1 MQNTRIFVLD
11 DNDEG
16 VPPPSN
22 QRPLDPN
29 HVLSYCHPL
38 HRGDEGRSIL
48 SDDDSDEDEGAES
61 DGGSDHA
68 AQGTGEGRL
77 RRANTDLHEELTTA
91 DEINRMMGTP
101 AGKVMCFPP
110 QGTFARILEYHE
122 CALARDFFSAVETH
136 MQLPEAPEQLLSERL
151 ATGVWIQGMFS
162 PDGIAGNEQSTLFV
176 SLPYLGDVP
185 YNSENPESVR
195 LSDFDG
201 VTVNGTDGAISA
213 PVEGELVVHQARFI
227 VYNNT
232 TIATFKS
239 KESTKRIHKS
249 VFPGDT
255 QGAFHLLARMVRD
268 VVTSDQTIIASF
280 RKQLKSSHSIARL
293 QALTSG
299 IIHPAD
305 VEGGS
310 PGDRTQLLQG
320 ISEDLERLVLI
331 TSVIKRQVEV
341 VDDLIMNFHN
351 SCIVEPD
358 DLRVRMPVISN
369 HKEQIL
375 AALPVLRWASER
387 RGKVLKEL
395 KEIFTP
401 LKRSHDHAVQLLAT
415 PSLNP
420 AQTLPIPPLQAGQ
433 QTPGSEADL
442 LTGLRNF
449 TDRLAD
455 MQNEEAGARRSLLH
469 YVMLIQQATTNIANV
484 NEAERAKA
492 TAESLRDLLFQILN
506 TSASA
511 AQTQHEAW
519 KSQEVRMAQQ
529 AADAD
534 LLRNEITWQG
544 EQMSMFVA
552 VTTIFLPLAFFTQYF
567 AMDSAKPYATTQGR
581 FWLITLPITLAFIA
595 GVILMIIK
603 KNHDN
608 DELAKCFRSIRY
620 LGRMHDGER
629 VQFYRPKTRAEVRKI
644 KDKAEADRRLMEAV
658 ERTDRE
664 KRENERLRQ
673 ADLERQRQETQR
685 EEARKRASVWSIGN
699 GSVAS
704 ASATT
709 TVPGITATRL
719 TVPAMADSDT
729 QLNEKMV
736 VKVSAEDDVVKVS
749 AESDSMM
756 LTVSAGASPRR
767 SVVPAGDESAASSDT
782 RGAVTATRIRR
793 LDSAHVI

>member
-1 MQNTRIFVLD
+1 MTKAPRQTVVLTT
-11 DNDEG
+11 
-16 VPPPSN
+16 
-22 QRPLDPN
+22 
-29 HVLSYCHPL
+29 L
-38 HRGDEGRSIL
+38 HGD
-48 SDDDSDEDEGAES
+48 GA
-61 DGGSDHA
+61 GG
-68 AQGTGEGRL
+68 L

-91 DEINRMMGTP
+91 DEINRMMGTS
-101 AGKVMCFPP
+101 AGRVICFPP

-136 MQLPEAPEQLLSERL
+136 TQLPEAPEQLLSERV

-162 PDGIAGNEQSTLFV
+162 PDGITENEQSALFV
-176 SLPYLGDVP
+176 SLPYLGDDP
-185 YNSENPESVR
+185 YDSENPESVK

-201 VTVNGTDGAISA
+201 VTANGTDGDISP

-255 QGAFHLLARMVRD
+255 QGAFHLLARMIYD
-268 VVTSDQTIIASF
+268 VVTSDQKIVASF
-280 RKQLKSSHSIARL
+280 RKQLKSSHTIARL
-293 QALTSG
+293 QALTPG
-299 IIHPAD
+299 ILHPAD
-305 VEGGS
+305 VEGVS
-310 PGDRTQLLQG
+310 PDSQTQFLQD
-320 ISEDLERLVLI
+320 ISDDLERLVLI

-341 VDDLIMNFHN
+341 VDDLIMNFDN

-375 AALPVLRWASER
+375 AALPVLKWASER
-387 RGKVLKEL
+387 RGRVLKEL
-395 KEIFTP
+395 QEIFTP
-401 LKRSHDHAVQLLAT
+401 LKRSHDHAVQLLAS

-420 AQTLPIPPLQAGQ
+420 AQTLPVPPSLAGQ
-433 QTPGSEADL
+433 QTTGSEADL
-442 LTGLRNF
+442 LAGLRNF
-449 TDRLAD
+449 TNRLAD

-492 TAESLRDLLFQILN
+492 TAESLRDLLLQISN

-511 AQTQHEAW
+511 AQTQHELW
-519 KSQEVRMAQQ
+519 KSQEVSMARQE
-529 AADAD
+529 ANADQ
-534 LLRNEITWQG
+534 LRHEIAWQG

-567 AMDSAKPYATTQGR
+567 SMESAKPYATTQGR

-595 GVILMIIK
+595 GVILMIFT
-603 KNHDN
+603 KNHDK

-620 LGRMHDGER
+620 LGRMHDGKR
-629 VQFYRPKTRAEVRKI
+629 VQFYKPKTRAEVRQI
-644 KDKAEADRRLMEAV
+644 KGKEEADRKLAEAV
-658 ERTDRE
+658 ERTERE

-673 ADLERQRQETQR
+673 ADLENKRQETQR

-719 TVPAMADSDT
+719 TVPAMADNDA

-756 LTVSAGASPRR
+756 LTVSAGSSPRR
-767 SVVPAGDESAASSDT
+767 SVAPAGDESAASSDT
-782 RGAVTATRIRR
+782 RGAVTATRTRR
-793 LDSAHVI
+793 PSSAHVAQV